1 MVKIPR
7 RATFIELDSAN
18 NLGGN
23 LQDVLSRA
31 TLNPQAGYEQMGV
44 RPALVV
50 SHTAFNRK
58 LGFAF
63 VCPLSTTTRQ
73 NRFYV
78 PIPYGLTVNGVIMC
92 DQLRSLDYIAR
103 ISRHIC
109 DCPEPLFTEVLA
121 RIKPIM
127 F

>member
-1 MVKIPR
+1 MVAPPQ
-7 RATFIELDSAN
+7 RATFINIDFE
-18 NLGGN
+18 
-23 LQDVLSRA
+23 
-31 TLNPQAGYEQMGV
+31 PQAGHEQKGF

-63 VCPLSTTTRQ
+63 VCPLSTTERH

-78 PIPYGLTVNGVIMC
+78 PIPYGLSVNGIIMC
-92 DQLRSLDYIAR
+92 NQVRSLDYVAR
-103 ISRHIC
+103 NAKYLC
-109 DCPEPLFTEVLA
+109 DCPDALFAEVLA
-121 RIKPIM
+121 RIKPIL

>member
-1 MVKIPR
+1 MVAPPWR
-7 RATFIELDSAN
+7 STFIKIDFE
-18 NLGGN
+18 
-23 LQDVLSRA
+23 
-31 TLNPQAGYEQMGV
+31 PQAGHEQMGF

-63 VCPLSTTTRQ
+63 VCPLSTTNRR

-78 PIPYGLTVNGVIMC
+78 PIPYGLSVNGVVMC
-92 DQLRSLDYIAR
+92 DQMRSLDYVAR
-103 ISRHIC
+103 NAQFLC
-109 DCPEPLFTEVLA
+109 ECPDELFAEVLA
-121 RIKPIM
+121 RIKPIL